1 MNRPRRPAGR
11 AGGERLIRMFA
22 FMGGLLWLV
31 SALFVI
37 WAFGAVPSN
46 VDWVLMH
53 HQKLEAAVGV
63 GLAGIGTLFI
73 CFAALMSIVREK
85 DGHL

>member
-1 MNRPRRPAGR
+1 
-11 AGGERLIRMFA
+11 MFA
-22 FMGGLLWLV
+22 FMGGFLWLV

-37 WAFGAVPSN
+37 WAFGQNPSSA
-46 VDWVLMH
+46 DWALMH

-73 CFAALMSIVREK
+73 CFAALMSVVTESDK
-85 DGHL
+85 TL